1 MPALLAWRAR
11 TASTQP
17 RAREDTRAEA
27 SADNAANGMSC
38 ATDSASSA
46 RNAARIASAAGCS
59 GSMGI
64 ARVTGCL
71 SGAIGLPTQA

>member
-1 MPALLAWRAR
+1 
-11 TASTQP
+11 
-17 RAREDTRAEA
+17 
-27 SADNAANGMSC
+27 MSC